1 MPHIDHDGLSLQ
13 SVPSLVPYKFE
24 LEHEVEQDCKETDKA
39 NDIHH

>member
-24 LEHEVEQDCKETDKA
+24 IEQDCKETDKA